1 MSKDPKSI
9 TFYGRLS
16 YPTFTAQEAFDQ
28 SLRGQYPAKDVA
40 STSPSVQLLV
50 PQGQFEKVLT
60 HFIDVFLP
68 YCQKQSEAGEKRDAL
83 DANEVKALIASITGD
98 LADQLYN
105 SPIKLVS
112 DKTALLAPEAVA
124 AVKVIGPKGGD
135 FTLKAIVKD
144 ESELAVPDPDLL
156 SFPTIVP
163 INSSVHQF
171 YPGAMVAV
179 TAQPYAYHNGK
190 LAGFSLGADTL
201 VFRADADRFGG
212 GVSIDTDEIFMD

>member
-16 YPTFTAQEAFDQ
+16 YPTYTAQEAYDLAQ
-28 SLRGQYPAKDVA
+28 RGQFQIKDVA
-40 STSPSVQLLV
+40 SAAPSVQLLV
-50 PQGQFEKVLT
+50 PQGQFAKVLT
-60 HFIDVFLP
+60 HFTDVFLP
-68 YCQKQSEAGEKRDAL
+68 YCQKQHEAGEKRDAL
-83 DANEVKALIASITGD
+83 EASEVKKLVDSITGD
-98 LADQLYN
+98 LADQVYN
-105 SPIKLVS
+105 SPIKLIS
-112 DKTALLAPEAVA
+112 DKTADLAPEAVA
-124 AVKVIGPKGGD
+124 AFKVIGPKGGD

-163 INSSVHQF
+163 VNHSVHQF
-171 YPGAMVAV
+171 YPGCVVAV
-179 TAQPYAYHNGK
+179 TAQPYAYRNGK
-190 LAGFSLGADTL
+190 LPGFSLGGDTL